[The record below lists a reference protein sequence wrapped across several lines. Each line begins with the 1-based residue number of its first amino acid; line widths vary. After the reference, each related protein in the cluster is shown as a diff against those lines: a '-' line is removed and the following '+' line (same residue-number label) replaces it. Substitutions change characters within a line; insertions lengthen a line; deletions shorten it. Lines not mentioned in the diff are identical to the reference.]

1 MDFDFFVRLERSA
14 DAFHFGGQTRLD
26 KIIHEQHADDLA
38 AFPFGMNRYDGFNE
52 IAFGQRIRHAA
63 LFAGAPDFKDVR
75 RGEREIAKR
84 NRGVDDA
91 RELLAL
97 GGIDLD

>member
-1 MDFDFFVRLERSA
+1 MDFNFFVRLECGA

-38 AFPFGMNRYDGFNE
+38 AFPFGMNWHDGFNQ
-52 IAFGQRIRHAA
+52 IAFGQRTRHAA
-63 LFAGAPDFKDVR
+63 LLAGAPDFKDVR
-75 RGEREIAKR
+75 RGEREIAEW

-91 RELLAL
+91 RESLAL